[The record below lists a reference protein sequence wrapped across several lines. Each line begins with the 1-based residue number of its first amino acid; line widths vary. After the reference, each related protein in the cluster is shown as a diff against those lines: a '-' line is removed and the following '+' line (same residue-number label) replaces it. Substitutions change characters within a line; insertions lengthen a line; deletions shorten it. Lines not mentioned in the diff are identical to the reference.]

1 MLDIVKVL
9 VLRRKILLLFL
20 LCAVMAACTTGGE
33 QQRVLERFAESQSL
47 SKNRSWM
54 VEKDSIG
61 GVEGVAVYD
70 NNLVLYDMQSGFFY
84 ALFDVMSGQ
93 FVGRFG
99 KIGQGPEELPRG
111 CYGTLFEDRFTAFN
125 NEIKSV
131 IEFHMDSL
139 RAGKMNG
146 SPLRLTKYDIPEAEF
161 SRLIPVGKEAFL
173 GAGTYQ
179 SRYQFVLFDKDNRIL
194 DSGVEV
200 YNADDAAFEYY
211 TKYLANQGCLVRQ
224 PGGTHFAYSL
234 NFSSNIDFID
244 VSDGSINQVQSLRL
258 GNPVYQPRSDGRIFS
273 ADITQNT
280 LFGYVDLSGSKRYVY
295 ALYSEKNV
303 YGNMRTAKNVL
314 VYDWTGKAVK
324 KYVLDEDAFYIAV
337 SQDDKRLYAVIL
349 DEAGDCS
356 VVSYDL

>member
-1 MLDIVKVL
+1 MLYIMKIIVL
-9 VLRRKILLLFL
+9 SRIIFL
-20 LCAVMAACTTGGE
+20 WIMLCAVMAACTTDGE
-33 QQRVLERFAESQSL
+33 QQRVLEQFAESQSL

-61 GVEGVAVYD
+61 SVEGMAVYD

-84 ALFDVMSGQ
+84 ALFDVVSGW

-111 CYGTLFEDRFTAFN
+111 CYGTLSKDRFTAFN
-125 NEIKSV
+125 DEIKIV

-139 RAGKMNG
+139 RGGKFNG
-146 SPLRLTKYDIPEAEF
+146 SPERLAKYKIPDAQF
-161 SRLIPVGKEAFL
+161 SRLIPVSEDLFL
-173 GAGTYQ
+173 GAGAYQ
-179 SRYQFVLFDKDNRIL
+179 SRYQFVLFNKDNRVL
-194 DSGVEV
+194 GSGVEV
-200 YNADDAAFEYY
+200 YNADDAAFDFY
-211 TKYLANQGCLVRQ
+211 TRYLANQGCLVRQ
-224 PGGTHFAYSL
+224 PDGTHFAYSL